1 MLDDYLSFF
10 HGTIA
15 VTSTEEVCR
24 TLLSRQNNR
33 LTLLG
38 APLVAV
44 LCVFSLFPRPV
55 RCQTAA
61 TPNYGSVVSQS
72 FDSKQSITETHLAN
86 GLTILSKEVH
96 AAPVVYF
103 SVWYRVGSRD
113 EISGQTGL
121 SHILEHM
128 MFKGTNDLPP
138 GAIDHLFLE
147 NGGEI
152 NASTAN
158 DRTEYH
164 ELISS
169 DRLELAVRVEADRME
184 HSAFDPL
191 QLKHEMTVVR
201 SELEGDNNDPDYDLY
216 TNVWEPTEF
225 VASPYHWPTI
235 GWRSDVEAVANR
247 RDVIYNYYRQHYM
260 PNNAVV
266 VVVGDFNTKKTV
278 ALIQKYFG
286 VYPAG
291 NLEEHHLTPEP
302 KQSGERRAILRRP
315 GTTASLI
322 IGYHV
327 PGVGTKAHYIFDV
340 LSTILSGGRSG
351 RLYQDL
357 VETGIANNADA
368 DNEDHIDPWA
378 FTLDLS
384 VRSGVTTA
392 AAEAAAEEEVTKLQ
406 TTPVTEDELKRA
418 VSQIQASYVYSND
431 SVSSQADLIGSSEIT
446 SSYKYQDDYLQRI
459 AAITPADIVS
469 AAQKYLTVDNRT
481 VAIFDPLPLPPG
493 ASLGQAGEKDFGA
506 APPIT
511 DPRQKAIIA
520 ALDKKFNSG
529 FSTTS
534 TSQRPKPTEVVLNN
548 GLTLVVEENH
558 ANPTVSITGRIYA
571 GSLFDPSGKWGLSG
585 LTSDMLSRGTESKSA
600 LQLAIALES
609 VGASLNYGSS
619 TEEMDIAGGCQSKD
633 FGLTVSTMADELL
646 HPSFPTDQLEKLRG
660 ESLSDLE
667 QARQDTGGTGGA
679 GTQASIAFADAIYPP
694 GHPYWEPSIDQQES
708 AVNAITQSD
717 ISGFYSTYYRPD
729 TTLLVIVGDVKTADV
744 ISKIKDAF
752 GGWTNPA
759 APTPVISIPD
769 VPLPATAP
777 PPTLIAIPGAPQTS
791 ILWGW
796 PGGVKRQDKDFYAV
810 IIMNYILGGDTFGSR
825 LGHTIRDVNGLAYS
839 VDSDFDT
846 THGAG
851 PFQVFLGTN
860 PDNAARALS
869 LLKSITVQFKSGG
882 VTADEVLNAKKY
894 LTGSYPIRLASASS
908 SWSRSITVWAWT
920 TFRKEHR
927 SMTVSPSLR

>member
-894 LTGSYPIRLASASS
+894 LTGSYPIRHRPAAPGRGRL
-908 SWSRSITVWAWT
+908 RSGPGLHSEKSIA
-920 TFRKEHR
+920 
-927 SMTVSPSLR
+927 L